1 MRTADQL
8 TGKLH
13 KWVIEYLSDYSYL
26 PEKRRLRPNLYRIFC
41 TLVLF
46 SGFTLVFGVGFSF
59 ARLGH
64 TSKLIF
70 LAEGLSI
77 LLISPVLS
85 NSTALFLAE
94 DKFLSMRQKWKFL
107 LPAVGK
113 QQIAIWIAIG
123 FSFICWLTIS
133 NYKSIILPIPPPVI
147 FYMHLVLSVFV
158 VIGSASGLWSHTILG
173 SLKSVYSIQ
182 LAILWWL
189 CIIFSPFILVPL
201 DRFSFSLESV
211 IPYFLYMNPMIAIC
225 QLLEQDTSIFRTPYL
240 YEILPV
246 ASYHFVYP
254 NWVFVCILQVL
265 LSAVML
271 IFAFRSKL

>member
-1 MRTADQL
+1 MRTDDQL
-8 TGKLH
+8 KETLH
-13 KWVIEYLSDYSYL
+13 KWVIECLSDYSYL
-26 PEKRRLRPNLYRIFC
+26 PAKRRLRPNLYRIIC

-46 SGFTLVFGVGFSF
+46 SGFTLVFGGGFSF

-85 NSTALFLAE
+85 NPTALFLAE

-107 LPAVGK
+107 LLAVGK

-123 FSFICWLTIS
+123 FSFICWLTIN
-133 NYKSIILPIPPPVI
+133 NYKSIILPIPSPVI

-182 LAILWWL
+182 LAIFWWL

-254 NWVFVCILQVL
+254 NWVYICIVQVL
-265 LSAVML
+265 LSVLML
-271 IFAFRSKL
+271 IFSFRFKL

>member
-8 TGKLH
+8 TDTLH

-26 PEKRRLRPNLYRIFC
+26 PAKQHLQPNLYRIIL
-41 TLVLF
+41 TLLFF
-46 SGFTLVFGVGFSF
+46 SGFTFVFFWGFSF

-70 LAEGLSI
+70 LAEGVSI

-85 NSTALFLAE
+85 NKTALFLAE

-107 LPAVGK
+107 LLSIGK

-123 FSFICWLTIS
+123 FSFICWSTIS
-133 NYKSIILPIPPPVI
+133 NYKSIVTPIPLTVLLYI
-147 FYMHLVLSVFV
+147 HLVLSIFV
-158 VIGSASGLWSHTILG
+158 VIGSVSGLWSHTILG

-189 CIIFSPFILVPL
+189 CIVLSPFILVPL

-254 NWVFVCILQVL
+254 NWVFICIVQVL
-265 LSAVML
+265 LSVLML
-271 IFAFRSKL
+271 IFSFRFKL